1 MKKIILAPLL
11 SAFILPGLGQV
22 VNGQFRKAGLLIAA
36 VSLLFLSLFF
46 KVLYDLNKFFLSIHP
61 ETYEKGSPTFSSAAQ
76 TLSRQDNLLLI
87 ILVLLLSGVWV
98 YGVWDAF
105 AVARKKGKDQS

>member
-1 MKKIILAPLL
+1 MKHIILAPLL

-36 VSLLFLSLFF
+36 VSLLFLALFF
-46 KVLYDLNKFFLSIHP
+46 KVLYDLNKFFLSLPP
-61 ETYEKGSPTFSSAAQ
+61 EAYGKNSPTFSTAAQ
-76 TLSRQDNLLLI
+76 TLSRQDNGLLI
-87 ILVLLLSGVWV
+87 CLVLLLTGVWV

-105 AVARKKGKDQS
+105 SVARKKGKAQS